1 MALELMLQA
10 GLDSDCQVKRT
21 GLPWPGN
28 VWLLLRA
35 EQYSKVYPTSFKQD
49 GKMPTEDQKC

>member
-21 GLPWPGN
+21 GLPWSGN
-28 VWLLLRA
+28 VWVLPRA
-35 EQYSKVYPTSFKQD
+35 EQYPKVYRASFKQD
-49 GKMPTEDQKC
+49 GKMPTQDQKC